1 MSKAGAVCS
10 LVASPAKT
18 KLMGDPLREL
28 PLVVVLVLLGL
39 DMPAPEGRKSI
50 QGTNTWRP

>member
-1 MSKAGAVCS
+1 

-28 PLVVVLVLLGL
+28 PLLVLLVVLLLLEL
-39 DMPAPEGRKSI
+39 DMPAPEERKSI
-50 QGTNTWRP
+50 QGTSTWRP